1 MSYDN
6 TNRGAVWPKKNREK
20 GSKQP
25 HWEGRANID
34 GVDYWV
40 SAWKKAEDASEKA
53 PSISFAFKKAEAD
66 EDAPRAKSSS
76 KPEFDDDIPF

>member
-6 TNRGAVWPKKNREK
+6 TNRGAVWPKKDREK

-25 HWEGRANID
+25 HWTGRANID

-40 SAWKKAEDASEKA
+40 SAWKKADDAKEGA
-53 PSISFAFKKAEAD
+53 PSISFAFKKAEDD
-66 EDAPRAKSSS
+66 EPRQPTKS
-76 KPEFDDDIPF
+76 KPDFDDDIPF